1 MVLNACMP
9 FLASHMP
16 SDVCFYIVACQG
28 ANLPVRFGDYSQG
41 VQPFNVSHS
50 IWRRRE
56 GCRRMLEQGLSGLL
70 HGRLARAAKEAGAVY
85 AGIALLR
92 LIVYW
97 AHCGGAHAL
106 IPFS

>member
-1 MVLNACMP
+1 
-9 FLASHMP
+9 
-16 SDVCFYIVACQG
+16 
-28 ANLPVRFGDYSQG
+28 
-41 VQPFNVSHS
+41 
-50 IWRRRE
+50 
-56 GCRRMLEQGLSGLL
+56 MLEQGLSGLL